1 MMTRLQ
7 LTALAVS
14 VAAMT
19 TRCAHDTEGHEVR
32 TGAARFDAHSV
43 TSPKAVITLESDGNW
58 AQIGGNRYEL
68 VGDELRLIGGGSG
81 RTGNVALI
89 RPYAS
94 VRIDRLPNGLRYTP
108 SYYSAPTWT
117 FVTEDGKPLP
127 PDLEIPL
134 YFAARIGLGGQ
145 WVNIWQPARDDTGP
159 HLEADC
165 GLVLFEL
172 QGRQVAGWLVNRAAT
187 CPKPRYPGRD
197 TLGRLIYTRNEVWVS
212 PERPA
217 P

>member
-1 MMTRLQ
+1 
-7 LTALAVS
+7 
-14 VAAMT
+14 
-19 TRCAHDTEGHEVR
+19 VR

-43 TSPKAVITLESDGNW
+43 TSPKAVITLESDGTW

-68 VGDELRLIGGGSG
+68 VGDELRLIGGGAGSWRG
-81 RTGNVALI
+81 PLI

-94 VRIDRLPNGLRYTP
+94 VRIDHLPNGLRYTP
-108 SYYSAPTWT
+108 SYPASAWT

-127 PDLEIPL
+127 PDLEVPL

-145 WVNIWQPARDDTGP
+145 WVNIWQPAMDDTGP
-159 HLEADC
+159 HLDADC

-172 QGRQVAGWLVNRAAT
+172 QDGRQVAGWLVNREAT
-187 CPKPRYPGRD
+187 CPKPRYPGREN
-197 TLGRLIYTRNEVWVS
+197 LARLIYTRNEVWVS
-212 PERPA
+212 PERSA